1 MPVLNKQIMV
11 SQISNFKQLIY
22 SELCAYFA
30 AQQFYTDPSKVLLC
44 VYDACMFIF
53 IKTLLCL
60 MYILFLYDKLL
71 DVFFLLHFF
80 GFMGRKMIL
89 YL

>member
-11 SQISNFKQLIY
+11 SQISTFKLLNY

-44 VYDACMFIF
+44 VYDACLFIF
-53 IKTLLCL
+53 IKTLLRL
-60 MYILFLYDKLL
+60 MYILFYMINCLMY
-71 DVFFLLHFF
+71 FPSSFL
-80 GFMGRKMIL
+80 GFMGRKKMIINR
-89 YL
+89 